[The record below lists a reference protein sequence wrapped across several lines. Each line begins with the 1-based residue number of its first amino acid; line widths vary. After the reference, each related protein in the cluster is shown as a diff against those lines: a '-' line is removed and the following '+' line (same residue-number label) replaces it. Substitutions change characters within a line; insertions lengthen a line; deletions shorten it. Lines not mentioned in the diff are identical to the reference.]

1 MGRWGGG
8 FLGEATQVG
17 WAWDLRR
24 EELRMFIRDEQKLSV
39 AQSEAGEGSGRQITE
54 PSCLAKKFKM
64 QVERQIQK

>member
-1 MGRWGGG
+1 MGRWVPG

-54 PSCLAKKFKM
+54 HSCLAKKFKM